1 MKDIQELMYSANRP
15 GYGIS
20 RIGMEEFRREVC
32 EVYDLLIGRGMD
44 MNLAIKRTRAILK
57 AANYPFV
64 TYDTVITRLRA
75 AGRFK
80 KGTLKKTCPFARSDP
95 LPAEDAAADI
105 DGGDD

>member
-1 MKDIQELMYSANRP
+1 MRNIQGVTTTAGLP
-15 GYGIS
+15 GSGLS

-32 EVYDLLIGRGMD
+32 EVYDLLIGKGMD

-80 KGTLKKTCPFARSDP
+80 KSSLKKSRPFGRSDP
-95 LPAEDAAADI
+95 FPAEEAAADI